1 MAFTFDHI
9 FNCNTSQKEVFEV
22 VGKPVINSI
31 FEGFNGTIF
40 AYGQTNSG
48 KTFTMQGPS
57 LQDNSLRGIT
67 PRIVSSIFKNIESA
81 EESTEF
87 MVKVSILEIYMENLR
102 DLLDANV
109 VKKLNIKTDKNRG
122 TFVDGLVECYV
133 SSGEEFLNLITVGAS
148 NRKIERTNM
157 NEVSSRSHLII
168 NIQVKQNN
176 TKQNICKTGKLYLVD
191 LAGSER
197 VSRTGARGQVLEES
211 KLINKSLSALGNV
224 INALFEKQSH
234 VPYRDSRLTRVLQ
247 ESVGGNNLTSLVI
260 TCSAAGIN
268 ESDTIS
274 TLRFGNRAK
283 AVQNQPKINQ
293 EITVEQYKS
302 ILGKLEEKYFN
313 AQGYAE
319 QLEKVLRVN
328 KVPDRDW
335 MVTMGNGEPL
345 AIEDETFDEIE
356 DSAGAELVTACDG
369 PKDIRNLEK
378 IAELEDSQYKL
389 QMENETLSKKLKTFE
404 SKLATQEQE
413 YLTLLSKHTS

>member
-67 PRIVSSIFKNIESA
+67 PRIVSSIFKHIENA

-293 EITVEQYKS
+293 EITVEQYKL
-302 ILGKLEEKYFN
+302 ILGKLEEKFFN
-313 AQGYAE
+313 VQGYAE

-345 AIEDETFDEIE
+345 AIEDEKLDQI
-356 DSAGAELVTACDG
+356 DDIAAGELVPAGDG

-389 QMENETLSKKLKTFE
+389 QMENEALAKKLK
-404 SKLATQEQE
+404 
-413 YLTLLSKHTS
+413 LLE

>member
-67 PRIVSSIFKNIESA
+67 PRIVSSIFKHIENA

-293 EITVEQYKS
+293 EITVEQYKL
-302 ILGKLEEKYFN
+302 ILGKLEEKFFN
-313 AQGYAE
+313 VQGYAE

-335 MVTMGNGEPL
+335 TVTMGNGEPL
-345 AIEDETFDEIE
+345 AIEDETLDQI
-356 DSAGAELVTACDG
+356 DDRAAAELVPAGDG
-369 PKDIRNLEK
+369 PKDIRNLEI

-389 QMENETLSKKLKTFE
+389 QMENEALSKKLKLLE
-404 SKLATQEQE
+404 SKLASSESE
-413 YLTLLSKHTS
+413 HRTLLEKHTS